1 MKYSKHAEYKNEF
14 GREVPSVT
22 TILKILNKPALC
34 KWANYLGFKRQ
45 NIDKVL
51 EESANKGTEVHFML
65 NAFLFKKKFI
75 YIDGKGVD
83 KNYLTVVLDNFITW
97 LNGHTLK
104 PILGEEPITC
114 YSYGGTIDLYCELD
128 GKKTILDF
136 KTSKNFYSSMFLQ
149 LAAYTTMMEAKGYEV
164 EQVAILLIND
174 KMCKHRII
182 RREELDNYMEIF
194 DLLAQFFYH
203 IYALNEEWGDLL
215 QK

>member
-104 PILGEEPITC
+104 PILGEEPITS
-114 YSYGGTIDLYCELD
+114 YLYGGTVDLYCELD

-149 LAAYTTMMEAKGYEV
+149 LAAYTTMMEAIGYEV
-164 EQVAILLIND
+164 DQVAILLIND

-182 RREELDNYMEIF
+182 RREELDEYMEIF
-194 DLLAQFFYH
+194 DLLAQLFYH
-203 IYALNEEWGDLL
+203 IYDLNEYWGDLI

>member
-104 PILGEEPITC
+104 PIFGEKPITS
-114 YSYGGTIDLYCELD
+114 YLYGGTVDLYCELD

-149 LAAYTTMMEAKGYEV
+149 LAAYTTMMESIGYDV
-164 EQVAILLIND
+164 DQVAILLIND
-174 KMCKHRII
+174 KICKHRII
-182 RREELDNYMEIF
+182 RREELDEYMEIF
-194 DLLAQFFYH
+194 DLLAQLFYH
-203 IYALNEEWGDLL
+203 IYDLNEDWGDLI